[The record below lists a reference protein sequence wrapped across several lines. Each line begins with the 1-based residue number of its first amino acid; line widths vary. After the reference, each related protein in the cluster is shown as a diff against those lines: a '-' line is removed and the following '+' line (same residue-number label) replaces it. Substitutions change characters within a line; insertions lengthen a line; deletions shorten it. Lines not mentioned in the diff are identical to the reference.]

1 MLIIFIAPAF
11 IVLFVFIIYPVFETI
26 RLSFYDKI
34 GREFLGWSN
43 YAWAIKDPDFRRSI
57 LNNFGWLL
65 IVPTLSTFFG
75 LVIANLA
82 DRIWWGT
89 IAKSIIFMPM
99 AISFVGAGVIWKFIY
114 DYRGPE
120 QEQIGLLNAIVV
132 AFGFEPQAWLTIP
145 IWNNLFLMAIMIWI
159 QTGLALVIF
168 SAALR
173 SIPSETLD
181 AARIDGASELKIFW
195 SIIIPYL
202 QQTILVIWTII
213 TILVLKVFDIIYAMT
228 NGQWQ
233 TEVLANLMYD
243 WMFRGGGDSGRGSVL
258 AFCIMIG
265 VIPILGMELISAQKR
280 AENMIKKLSISSIF
294 AQLLLLIF
302 VFVWIAPTFG
312 LFISSLRDKDV
323 LAISGWWTSFTTTD
337 VNEIYRTKG
346 MEAQIEEDG
355 YFIIKDKVFEEGSGK
370 IISRFGITSKN
381 IDEFEV
387 GEIAVFK
394 DGSEISIDEDRKLL
408 LEIKRKI
415 Y

>member
-1 MLIIFIAPAF
+1 MTIFSLALTVLVGILAFVLFFHVSNFLLDYFGKRSSKIFKLENSLRVIIFIAPAF

-132 AFGFEPQAWLTIP
+132 AFGLEPQAWLTIP
-145 IWNNLFLMAIMIWI
+145 VWNNLFLMAIMIWI

-258 AFCIMIG
+258 AICIMIG
-265 VIPILGMELISAQKR
+265 VIPILGWNLYQHRKEQ
-280 AENMIKKLSISSIF
+280 
-294 AQLLLLIF
+294 
-302 VFVWIAPTFG
+302 
-312 LFISSLRDKDV
+312 
-323 LAISGWWTSFTTTD
+323 
-337 VNEIYRTKG
+337 
-346 MEAQIEEDG
+346 
-355 YFIIKDKVFEEGSGK
+355 
-370 IISRFGITSKN
+370 N
-381 IDEFEV
+381 I
-387 GEIAVFK
+387 
-394 DGSEISIDEDRKLL
+394 
-408 LEIKRKI
+408 
-415 Y
+415 

>member
-1 MLIIFIAPAF
+1 MTIFSLALTVLIGILAFVLFFHVSNFLLDYFGKRSSKIFKLENSLRVVIFIAPAF

-99 AISFVGAGVIWKFIY
+99 AISFVGAGIIWKFIY
-114 DYRGPE
+114 DYRGPG

-132 AFGFEPQAWLTIP
+132 ALGFEPQAWLTIP

-258 AFCIMIG
+258 AICIMIG
-265 VIPILGMELISAQKR
+265 VIPILGWNLYQHRKEQK
-280 AENMIKKLSISSIF
+280 I
-294 AQLLLLIF
+294 
-302 VFVWIAPTFG
+302 
-312 LFISSLRDKDV
+312 
-323 LAISGWWTSFTTTD
+323 
-337 VNEIYRTKG
+337 
-346 MEAQIEEDG
+346 
-355 YFIIKDKVFEEGSGK
+355 
-370 IISRFGITSKN
+370 
-381 IDEFEV
+381 
-387 GEIAVFK
+387 
-394 DGSEISIDEDRKLL
+394 
-408 LEIKRKI
+408 
-415 Y
+415 

>member
-1 MLIIFIAPAF
+1 MSMFSLALTVLIGILFFVMFFHLSNFLLDFYQIKKSKTLTYENSIRAIIFIAPAF
-11 IVLFVFIIYPVFETI
+11 IVLFVFIIFPVFETI
-26 RLSFYDKI
+26 RLSFFDKRGEVFVGI
-34 GREFLGWSN
+34 YNF
-43 YAWAIKDPDFRRSI
+43 AWAIKDPDFRRSI

-82 DRIWWGT
+82 DRVWWGT

-114 DYRGPE
+114 DYRGPGD
-120 QEQIGLLNAIVV
+120 EQIGLLNAITV
-132 AFGFEPQAWLTIP
+132 ALGFEPQAWLTIP
-145 IWNNLFLMAIMIWI
+145 LWNNLFLMAIMVWI

-173 SIPSETLD
+173 SIPNETLD

-258 AFCIMIG
+258 AICIMIG
-265 VIPILGMELISAQKR
+265 VIPILGWNLYQHRKEQK
-280 AENMIKKLSISSIF
+280 L
-294 AQLLLLIF
+294 
-302 VFVWIAPTFG
+302 
-312 LFISSLRDKDV
+312 
-323 LAISGWWTSFTTTD
+323 
-337 VNEIYRTKG
+337 
-346 MEAQIEEDG
+346 
-355 YFIIKDKVFEEGSGK
+355 
-370 IISRFGITSKN
+370 
-381 IDEFEV
+381 
-387 GEIAVFK
+387 
-394 DGSEISIDEDRKLL
+394 
-408 LEIKRKI
+408 
-415 Y
+415 

>member
-1 MLIIFIAPAF
+1 MTIFSLALTVLVGILVFVLFFHLSNFLLDYFGKRSSKIFKLENSLRVIIFIAPAF

-43 YAWAIKDPDFRRSI
+43 YVWAIKDPDFRRSI
-57 LNNFGWLL
+57 FNNFGWLL

-82 DRIWWGT
+82 DRVWWGT

-145 IWNNLFLMAIMIWI
+145 VWNNLFLMAIMIWI

-265 VIPILGMELISAQKR
+265 VIPILGWNLYQHKKEQK
-280 AENMIKKLSISSIF
+280 I
-294 AQLLLLIF
+294 
-302 VFVWIAPTFG
+302 
-312 LFISSLRDKDV
+312 
-323 LAISGWWTSFTTTD
+323 
-337 VNEIYRTKG
+337 
-346 MEAQIEEDG
+346 
-355 YFIIKDKVFEEGSGK
+355 
-370 IISRFGITSKN
+370 
-381 IDEFEV
+381 
-387 GEIAVFK
+387 
-394 DGSEISIDEDRKLL
+394 
-408 LEIKRKI
+408 
-415 Y
+415 

>member
-1 MLIIFIAPAF
+1 MFSLALTVLIGILFFVMFFHLSNFLLDFYQIKKSKTLTYENSIRAIIFIAPAF
-11 IVLFVFIIYPVFETI
+11 IVLFVFIIFPVFETI
-26 RLSFYDKI
+26 RLSFFDKRGEVFVGI
-34 GREFLGWSN
+34 YNF
-43 YAWAIKDPDFRRSI
+43 AWAIKDPDFRRSI

-82 DRIWWGT
+82 DRVWWGT

-114 DYRGPE
+114 DYRGPGD
-120 QEQIGLLNAIVV
+120 EQIGLLNAITV
-132 AFGFEPQAWLTIP
+132 ALGFEPQAWLTIP
-145 IWNNLFLMAIMIWI
+145 LWNNLFLMAIMVWI

-173 SIPSETLD
+173 SIPNETLD

-258 AFCIMIG
+258 AICIMIG
-265 VIPILGMELISAQKR
+265 VIPILGWNLYQHRKEQK
-280 AENMIKKLSISSIF
+280 L
-294 AQLLLLIF
+294 
-302 VFVWIAPTFG
+302 
-312 LFISSLRDKDV
+312 
-323 LAISGWWTSFTTTD
+323 
-337 VNEIYRTKG
+337 
-346 MEAQIEEDG
+346 
-355 YFIIKDKVFEEGSGK
+355 
-370 IISRFGITSKN
+370 
-381 IDEFEV
+381 
-387 GEIAVFK
+387 
-394 DGSEISIDEDRKLL
+394 
-408 LEIKRKI
+408 
-415 Y
+415 